1 MEELKQLKELI
12 KKELKEVETKGLT
25 SANLESTSKMVD
37 ILKDLEEVNLEGKEM
52 EQYSQRYNA
61 GRGGYGADQGG
72 YNAGQ
77 GGYNAGQGQ
86 GYGMP
91 QPMTYAM
98 PMPMY
103 MPPPPIYREG
113 GYDEGGYGA
122 RRYRE
127 GGYNEGGY
135 NEGGYRERGRSY
147 NGNDERMKERIGRL
161 IDGAERYEY
170 GRERYQ
176 HGGSH
181 EAMEEGLEKMMYAI
195 CVLVETAMDAA
206 QSPKEKEII
215 RKHINKIKEL

>member
-12 KKELKEVETKGLT
+12 KKELKEVEAKGLT

-52 EQYSQRYNA
+52 EQYSQRYSA
-61 GRGGYGADQGG
+61 GRGGNGYGADQG
-72 YNAGQ
+72 
-77 GGYNAGQGQ
+77 

-135 NEGGYRERGRSY
+135 NEGGYGARGRSY

-170 GRERYQ
+170 GRDRYQ

-195 CVLVETAMDAA
+195 CMLVETAMDAA